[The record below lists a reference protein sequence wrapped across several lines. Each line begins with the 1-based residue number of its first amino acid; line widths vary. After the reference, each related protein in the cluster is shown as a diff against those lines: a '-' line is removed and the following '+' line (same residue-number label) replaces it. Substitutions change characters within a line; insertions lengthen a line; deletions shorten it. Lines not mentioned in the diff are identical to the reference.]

1 MRPKLFAMFSD
12 AAGVCRA
19 RSGLDRR
26 VRVCEHKSR
35 EPDDSRSRLWVW
47 VHCFR
52 ATSLSSIAGWWSNSA
67 G

>member
-35 EPDDSRSRLWVW
+35 EPDDIRSRLWVW

-52 ATSLSSIAGWWSNSA
+52 ATSL
-67 G
+67 